1 VPPDCCGSR
10 EQAEAWAA
18 AELARFKAKGYLCWT
33 RRLRTWYQQG
43 GSEPVRDVITLLS
56 RNNGALM
63 QVAGSKRRFLIGP
76 DGRITTTG
84 PGP

>member
-1 VPPDCCGSR
+1 
-10 EQAEAWAA
+10 
-18 AELARFKAKGYLCWT
+18 
-33 RRLRTWYQQG
+33 LRTWYQQG

-56 RNNGALM
+56 RNNGPLM

-76 DGRITTTG
+76 DGRITTAG